1 MLLVLVRER
10 QGLVLEKGR
19 DDLRHEVI
27 SYVLVLEQAEV
38 N

>member
-10 QGLVLEKGR
+10 QGLVLEKDR
-19 DDLRHEVI
+19 DDLRHEVNP
-27 SYVLVLEQAEV
+27 YVLVLEGGEV